1 MGWKDLLT
9 IAALLVGLLGGM
21 KLLIA
26 DPIERRLDRME
37 RRLDGMEERLLERID
52 DIDRSQQDLQRRVT
66 TIEKNANPQD

>member
-1 MGWKDLLT
+1 MSWKDLLT

-37 RRLDGMEERLLERID
+37 GRLIERID
-52 DIDRSQQDLQRRVT
+52 RIDRSQQDLQRRVT
-66 TIEKNANPQD
+66 AIEKNAKP